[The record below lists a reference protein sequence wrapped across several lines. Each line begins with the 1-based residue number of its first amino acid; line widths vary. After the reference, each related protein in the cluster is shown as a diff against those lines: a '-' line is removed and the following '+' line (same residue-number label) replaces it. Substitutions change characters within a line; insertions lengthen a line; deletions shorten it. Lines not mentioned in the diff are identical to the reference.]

1 MAGMLLKGDVQIA
14 RLSSSLAFEGY
25 NDVVNGTELTITP
38 QSQEIERLSNMRES
52 WGQTL
57 DSAYKPQPT
66 QIQLGVNDVPP
77 YILGM
82 TFLGDVTAINQTGD
96 AVTDEVHTVS
106 AATQDKWIQLDNQ
119 NIVAAGFAVTN
130 TAGDTT
136 YVAGTDYEVNV
147 RLGLL
152 KVLSTG
158 SIAVGD
164 IHVDYTKAVI
174 TGTRVQGGLQP
185 TIYARILM
193 DGYNIYTGEHGLLTV
208 WRASLTPTSPINF
221 FAAEPITAVFQGK
234 IIVPPNKAEGFTFE
248 VYDAA

>member
-1 MAGMLLKGDVQIA
+1 MAGMLLKGDVQLG
-14 RLSSSLAFEGY
+14 RLSSSLAFNGY
-25 NDVVNGTELTITP
+25 DDVINGTELTITP

-66 QIQLGVNDVPP
+66 QIQVGVNDVPP

-82 TFLGDVTAINQTGD
+82 TFLGDVSAINQTAD
-96 AVTDEVHTVS
+96 AVTDEAHSLS
-106 AATQDKWIQLDNQ
+106 ADTQDRWIQLDSQ
-119 NIVAAGFAVTN
+119 NIQAAGFAVTN

-136 YVAGTDYEVNV
+136 YVEGTDYEVNL

-152 KVLSTG
+152 KVLSAG
-158 SIAVGD
+158 SIAIGD
-164 IHVDYTKAVI
+164 YHVDYTKEAK
-174 TGTRVQGGLQP
+174 TGNRIQGGLQP

-193 DGYNIYTGEHGLLTV
+193 DGYNIYTGENGLLTV
-208 WRASLTPTSPINF
+208 WRASLTPSSPINF

-234 IIVPPNKAEGFTFE
+234 IIVPPDKAEGFTFE